1 MEKVRNSVRL
11 TGFAG
16 TDPIIINFA
25 NEKRLARVS
34 IAVNEVYK
42 NCLGVSMNQTQWFN
56 LIFWNK
62 KVELVERAVRKGTR
76 FSIEGKL
83 NIQSYKDKS
92 GEMRYSTEV
101 VVNAMEL
108 DVLEIKRKPE
118 NKVEEKVEIENDEPK
133 EQEVQQ
139 ALIQPYS

>member
-25 NEKRLARVS
+25 NEKRMARLS

-42 NCLGVSMNQTQWFN
+42 NSLGVAVNQTQWFS

-83 NIQSYKDKS
+83 NTQSFKDKA
-92 GEMRYSTEV
+92 GDLRYSTEV
-101 VVNAMEL
+101 VVNAIEL
-108 DVLEIKRKPE
+108 EALEIKIKKE
-118 NKVEEKVEIENDEPK
+118 GDKEEKEQMEKLFAIEPNN
-133 EQEVQQ
+133 
-139 ALIQPYS
+139 

>member
-25 NEKRLARVS
+25 NEKRLARIS

-42 NCLGVSMNQTQWFN
+42 NSLGVSMNQTQWFN

-101 VVNAMEL
+101 VVNTMEL
-108 DVLEIKRKPE
+108 DILEIKRKPE
-118 NKVEEKVEIENDEPK
+118 NKEKVEIENDEPK
-133 EQEVQQ
+133 IQEVHQD
-139 ALIQPYS
+139 LIQPYS

>member
-16 TDPIIINFA
+16 TDPVIINFA
-25 NEKRLARVS
+25 NEKRMARLS

-42 NCLGVSMNQTQWFN
+42 NSQGVSVNQTQWFS

-62 KVELVERAVRKGTR
+62 RVELVEKAVRKGTR

-83 NIQSYKDKS
+83 NMQSYKDKA
-92 GEMRYSTEV
+92 GDLRYSTEV
-101 VVNAMEL
+101 VVSAIEL
-108 DVLEIKRKPE
+108 DVLEIKRKKE
-118 NKVEEKVEIENDEPK
+118 DKMEEEKERESKVEIEKKVE
-133 EQEVQQ
+133 
-139 ALIQPYS
+139 A

>member
-25 NEKRLARVS
+25 NEKRLARIS

-42 NCLGVSMNQTQWFN
+42 NSLGVSMNQTQWFN

-101 VVNAMEL
+101 VVNTMEL
-108 DVLEIKRKPE
+108 DILEIKRKPE
-118 NKVEEKVEIENDEPK
+118 NKEKVEIENDEPK
-133 EQEVQQ
+133 VQEVHQD
-139 ALIQPYS
+139 LIQPYS

>member
-16 TDPIIINFA
+16 TDPVIINFA
-25 NEKRLARVS
+25 NEKRMARLS

-42 NCLGVSMNQTQWFN
+42 NSQGVSVNQTQWFS

-62 KVELVERAVRKGTR
+62 RVELVEKAVRKGTR

-83 NIQSYKDKS
+83 NMQSYKDKA
-92 GEMRYSTEV
+92 GDLRYSTEV
-101 VVNAMEL
+101 VVTAIEL
-108 DVLEIKRKPE
+108 DVLNIKRKNE
-118 NKVEEKVEIENDEPK
+118 DKVEENKEPKMEIENKAE
-133 EQEVQQ
+133 
-139 ALIQPYS
+139 A